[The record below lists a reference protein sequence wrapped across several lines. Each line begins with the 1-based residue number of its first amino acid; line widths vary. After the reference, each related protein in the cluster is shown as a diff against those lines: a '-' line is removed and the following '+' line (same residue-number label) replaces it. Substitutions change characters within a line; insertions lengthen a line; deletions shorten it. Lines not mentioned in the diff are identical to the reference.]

1 MTIPEHQLHQPPQQ
15 QQQHQSALNKVS
27 NKPSPEQI
35 GAWIGML
42 DDSKQENLLE
52 ILRSNGENIEVDAD
66 GSVELS
72 LENWSQK
79 TLDEVEL
86 FLRREIPSEH
96 SQQQQQQ
103 QQTKHNS
110 SKGGAD
116 SSSSDS
122 SSSDSESSSSESS
135 DED

>member
-1 MTIPEHQLHQPPQQ
+1 
-15 QQQHQSALNKVS
+15 
-27 NKPSPEQI
+27 
-35 GAWIGML
+35 ML

-96 SQQQQQQ
+96 SQQQQQ
-103 QQTKHNS
+103 TKHNS